1 MKQIPID
8 EAKMLTKRKL
18 LGNICSVICLKEIYH
33 NIYIYIY
40 SIGELGLRGDG
51 VIDYLHPKS
60 LEFKCVIDNCH
71 RNQNKTC
78 FR

>member
-1 MKQIPID
+1 LKQIPID
-8 EAKMLTKRKL
+8 EAKMLTKWKL

-33 NIYIYIY
+33 DIYIVL
-40 SIGELGLRGDG
+40 ENFGLRGDG

-60 LEFKCVIDNCH
+60 LECKCVIDNYH

>member
-1 MKQIPID
+1 
-8 EAKMLTKRKL
+8 ML
-18 LGNICSVICLKEIYH
+18 
-33 NIYIYIY
+33 YIYIY